1 MCRTEG
7 AARWVSEFAVCVLRI
22 ALSLIAGWLIGS
34 WLSQP
39 GDVKEA
45 FSGRERWDEALLY
58 RRRLAVLI
66 PCAVGAVYAMICMVL
81 HFRRRVAV
89 WQLVIEVMILGVLLA
104 VLGKLAS

>member
-45 FSGRERWDEALLY
+45 FSGRERWDEAFAVSQAACSTYPLCRGCRLRHDLY
-58 RRRLAVLI
+58 GTSLPPKSRGLAV
-66 PCAVGAVYAMICMVL
+66 GN
-81 HFRRRVAV
+81 
-89 WQLVIEVMILGVLLA
+89 
-104 VLGKLAS
+104 